1 MGIGY
6 GEWLLGRAGSGECG
20 GIVPQL
26 GRGPAEAMGHY
37 RSPVVNKSAGHNPLH
52 RVAPARKLAGLS
64 LIRMR
69 SQVQVLA
76 GPPTIPPAHD
86 HAGRSS
92 TLALPARLPGSC
104 HPRATTTANRVI

>member
-6 GEWLLGRAGSGECG
+6 GEWLLGSAVSGECG
-20 GIVPQL
+20 GIGPQL
-26 GRGPAEAMGHY
+26 GRGPAETMGHY

-76 GPPTIPPAHD
+76 GPPQALD
-86 HAGRSS
+86 QRKRWSS
-92 TLALPARLPGSC
+92 SSPGPCRENALRMKNASL
-104 HPRATTTANRVI
+104 